1 MYRSLLMLLMI
12 GLATCPSLDAGELR
26 AGASAADI
34 TPLKLPVSMT
44 GGFQDRLA
52 QGVHDRLHARCLVLD
67 DGTTRIALVIC
78 DSCLITRDIYDE
90 AKSDAAQAT
99 GIPENR
105 ILTAAT
111 HTHTAPTAVPL
122 AQCNPDPD
130 YVRHLTRQITQS
142 MIAANK
148 RLQPVEIGWGVT
160 PLPDEVSNRRWFVK
174 EEALQPSPFGRTDDR
189 VRTNP
194 PRGNDVLIKPAGPV
208 DPDISFLSLRD
219 TDQKPVALLANY
231 GLHYVGGIPGN
242 QLSADYFGEF
252 ARQISDRLQAE
263 ESFVG
268 IMSNGASGDVNNYNF
283 LKPRPRS
290 EPFVRVQ
297 EVAGTVADHVKAAHD
312 EVRFTNEATIRMTE
326 QELKLNIRQPD
337 AAELTR
343 AHKMLAE
350 AADPQR
356 LTTHEVYARESVRL
370 SEAKPSV
377 TIKLQTITLGDL
389 AIVAV
394 PCEVFAE
401 IGLEIK
407 QKSPFKTTFV
417 IALANGY
424 NGYLPSPK
432 QHALGGYETWRSGWS
447 YLETE
452 GSTKI
457 TNRVLEMLKRQSQAS
472 ESD

>member
-1 MYRSLLMLLMI
+1 MPRLITMLLI
-12 GLATCPSLDAGELR
+12 VSALTTASLDAGELR

-34 TPLKLPVSMT
+34 TPPKLPVSMT

-90 AKSDAAQAT
+90 AKSDAARAT

-148 RLQPVEIGWGVT
+148 RLVPVEIGWGVN

-174 EEALQPSPFGRTDDR
+174 DEALQPNPFGGTDDR

-194 PRGNDVLIKPAGPV
+194 PRGNDLLIKPAGPV

-219 TDQKPVALLANY
+219 TNQKPVALLANY

-290 EPFVRVQ
+290 EPFVRVK
-297 EVAGTVADHVKAAHD
+297 EVAGTVADHVTAAHD

-337 AAELTR
+337 AVELTR

-350 AADPQR
+350 AADPKR
-356 LTTHEVYARESVRL
+356 LTMHEVYAQESVRL
-370 SEAKPSV
+370 SEAKPTV

-407 QKSPFKTTFV
+407 AKSPFETTFV

-452 GSTKI
+452 ASTKI
-457 TNRVLEMLKRQSQAS
+457 TQTVLEMLAQQHKAAA
-472 ESD
+472 E

>member
-1 MYRSLLMLLMI
+1 MSRSI
-12 GLATCPSLDAGELR
+12 SLIFIFALPFFTASLPAGELR
-26 AGASAADI
+26 GGAAAVDI

-52 QGVHDRLHARCLVLD
+52 QGVHDRLHARCVVLD

-90 AKSDAAQAT
+90 AKSDAARAT
-99 GIPENR
+99 NIPENR

-122 AQCNPDPD
+122 AQCHPDPD
-130 YVRHLTRQITQS
+130 YVNYLTKQLTQS
-142 MIAANK
+142 IVAANIQ
-148 RLQPVEIGWGVT
+148 LVPVEIGWGVT
-160 PLPDEVSNRRWFVK
+160 PLPGEVSNRRWFVK
-174 EEALQPSPFGRTDDR
+174 EEVLQPNPFGGTEDR

-194 PRGNDVLIKPAGPV
+194 PRGNDLLIKPAGPV
-208 DPDISFLSLRD
+208 DPDISFLTLRD
-219 TDQKPVALLANY
+219 AEHKPVALLANY
-231 GLHYVGGIPGN
+231 GLHYVGGIPSA

-252 ARQISDRLQAE
+252 ARQIASRLKAE
-263 ESFVG
+263 DSFVG

-283 LKPRPRS
+283 REPRPRS

-297 EVAGTVADHVKAAHD
+297 EVAGSVADHVKSAHD
-312 EVRFTNEATIRMTE
+312 DVRFTNKTTIRMSE
-326 QELKLNIRQPD
+326 RELKLDIRKPD
-337 AAELTR
+337 EAELTR
-343 AHKMLAE
+343 ARKMLEE
-350 AADPQR
+350 AADPDR
-356 LTTHEVYARESVRL
+356 LTTHEVYARESLRL

-377 TIKLQTITLGDL
+377 TIKLQTIALGEL
-389 AIVAV
+389 AIVAI

-407 QKSPFKTTFV
+407 QKSPYKTTFV

-452 GSTKI
+452 ASTKM
-457 TNRVLEMLKRQSQAS
+457 TQTVLEMLSQQHKATA
-472 ESD
+472 E